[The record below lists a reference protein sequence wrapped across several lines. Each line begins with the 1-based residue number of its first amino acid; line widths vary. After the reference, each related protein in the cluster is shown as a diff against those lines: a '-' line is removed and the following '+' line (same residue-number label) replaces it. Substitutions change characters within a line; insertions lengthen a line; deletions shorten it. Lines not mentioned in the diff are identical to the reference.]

1 MARRL
6 KERGFR
12 GPLFGTAGWAIEI
25 LRSKVTEAQAA
36 MMMQN
41 AYRRLVAK
49 RKVLRLR
56 SERDAHNMRMDR
68 EEAEGGPEI
77 LTEVY

>member
-1 MARRL
+1 V
-6 KERGFR
+6 
-12 GPLFGTAGWAIEI
+12 EI

-41 AYRRLVAK
+41 AYRRLVAQ

-56 SERDAHNMRMDR
+56 SDRDAHNARIDL
-68 EEAEGGPEI
+68 EEGVRSGPEV